1 MLFFCLCVDNAI
13 AYVCCLA
20 YVDTSHMSR
29 MITYGYGDLRVL
41 DWYGGHG
48 LMWVDPPKLI
58 FEFARGN
65 FEKFRISHF

>member
-29 MITYGYGDLRVL
+29 MITYGHRDLEVW

-48 LMWVDPPKLI
+48 FDVGRPPKAY
-58 FEFARGN
+58 F
-65 FEKFRISHF
+65 